1 MFKVKMP
8 YVVAAF
14 EVVVAE
20 ITLIEMMMLR
30 GITSH

>member
-8 YVVAAF
+8 YVVVAF